1 MLSALGRWHI
11 DGNANR
17 LHCQTNQT
25 KQRDSPNVGNRVR
38 QHHTFRPSRFS
49 HLVGRQEQ
57 VSAALGITLTQG
69 RHRAHHRRPA
79 KCELRKAMQQQHGP
93 WRRRR
98 RASCVSRLLAGDAQR
113 EPPPGQRHQLLREP
127 AHAAPRRRHGG
138 GGCRC
143 NASDA
148 HHQWDKRRQRRQERR
163 GRRGS
168 ARPLHVLAG
177 LRRRSP
183 PWGVQAAAGRSPSRQ
198 RTARPIVAQGG
209 QSGTK
214 RACICARHGAR
225 LQAPVNTH
233 TDELGRVHAL
243 AAGHTFQG
251 LKSHI
256 GSVQRC

>member
-1 MLSALGRWHI
+1 MQGWQGSQGTGVTPRTVRAARVTGDRIASQGHSTT
-11 DGNANR
+11 R
-17 LHCQTNQT
+17 
-25 KQRDSPNVGNRVR
+25 QRDEHIQDAHASP
-38 QHHTFRPSRFS
+38 
-49 HLVGRQEQ
+49 
-57 VSAALGITLTQG
+57 
-69 RHRAHHRRPA
+69 PA
-79 KCELRKAMQQQHGP
+79 SGGP
-93 WRRRR
+93 H
-98 RASCVSRLLAGDAQR
+98 V
-113 EPPPGQRHQLLREP
+113 REP

-256 GSVQRC
+256 GSVKRC